1 MPNVENLLAA
11 EGFNFDDMPNILN
24 DFRSFGLDNEEAEEE
39 AEEDEYEEVEV
50 IWSTQGLTL
59 ACFKFL
65 LLF

>member
-24 DFRSFGLDNEEAEEE
+24 DFRSFGLDNEEAEAVEE

-50 IWSTQGLTL
+50 I
-59 ACFKFL
+59 
-65 LLF
+65 

>member
-24 DFRSFGLDNEEAEEE
+24 DFRSFGLDNEEEAVEE

-50 IWSTQGLTL
+50 I
-59 ACFKFL
+59 
-65 LLF
+65 